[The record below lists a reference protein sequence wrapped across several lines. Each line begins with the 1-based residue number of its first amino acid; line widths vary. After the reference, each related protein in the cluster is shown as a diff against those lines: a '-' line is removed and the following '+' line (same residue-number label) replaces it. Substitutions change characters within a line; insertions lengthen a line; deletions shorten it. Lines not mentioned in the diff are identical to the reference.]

1 MGDDDFLSKAP
12 DLLRVGLLILSVL
25 FASGLHLAWESV
37 PEVVPPYAVIPITF
51 IGLCVCGSL
60 ALEFSVRRRE
70 HPESLVLTKL
80 WRGDLDQSDKEDMF
94 FMLSIMLLVTW
105 YDHARGYTLG
115 VTGVY
120 IALGAGVAVSLLW
133 RRWTTGRWKPVPA
146 SDRTMGETGVSG
158 AAPGRDLHS
167 DGSAHG

>member
-12 DLLRVGLLILSVL
+12 ILLRVGLFILSVL
-25 FASGLHLAWESV
+25 VVSGLYGALEAV

-51 IGLCVCGSL
+51 IGLWVVGSL
-60 ALEFSVRRRE
+60 ALGFSLRRRK
-70 HPESLVLTKL
+70 HAESSVWTKL

-105 YDHARGYTLG
+105 YDHSSGYSLG

-120 IALGAGVAVSLLW
+120 IALGAGLAVSLLW
-133 RRWTTGRWKPVPA
+133 RRWTTGRWKPVPS
-146 SDRTMGETGVSG
+146 SDRYKGEGGISG